1 MLPLVA
7 IILVNFNS
15 YSDTIECIKSIKNIT
30 YENYK
35 IVVVDNGS
43 TKGDEKSITFLKDN
57 TYYIQSKINL
67 GFSGGNN
74 LGINFSK
81 KKFSPDYYLLLNN
94 DTIVKKDFLK
104 FLVISAINNYNTGI
118 ICGKICYFDE
128 PEVIWF
134 AGGSFNKK
142 TGMADHIGYNKVDSN
157 FEPFEEEIEF
167 ATGCMMLL
175 PKFTIEKVGYLDEEY
190 FLYAEDTDYSCR
202 VRNAGL
208 KIIYNNLS
216 VIYHKVSKSS
226 QNNNLITYYMVRNN
240 LYIIKKYSNKK
251 LYAYINEII
260 LMLKSVIKHENSLK
274 AILYGWID
282 FLKRKKGKKL

>member
-1 MLPLVA
+1 M
-7 IILVNFNS
+7 
-15 YSDTIECIKSIKNIT
+15 
-30 YENYK
+30 
-35 IVVVDNGS
+35 
-43 TKGDEKSITFLKDN
+43 
-57 TYYIQSKINL
+57 
-67 GFSGGNN
+67 
-74 LGINFSK
+74 
-81 KKFSPDYYLLLNN
+81 
-94 DTIVKKDFLK
+94 K

-157 FEPFEEEIEF
+157 FEPFEKEIEF